1 MSRPS
6 RSLNSAIDHDHD
18 HDGHEK
24 NDSDNG
30 D

>member
-24 NDSDNG
+24 NHSDNG